1 MSRPPITDVVF
12 DMETQDPDDFLCL
25 LFLASHPRI
34 NLKAVTITPGSREQV
49 GLVRWAL
56 CALGLDGLPVG
67 AGDLQHPAPAVS
79 PWHHRAFFA
88 AAKSLPVSSDAQE
101 AWRVL
106 VQACDANTV
115 LFTGGPL
122 TNVARAIDEAGDAFV
137 AGCWLGQGGF
147 AGDNVVAP
155 GDRLA
160 KFQGRTHME
169 GSGREGRLVEA
180 AREAVQE
187 GVQVLLWHR

>member
-25 LFLASHPRI
+25 LFLASHPRV

-115 LFTGGPL
+115 LSSPISPRPPMQILQRSYSLLQYFGSPPL
-122 TNVARAIDEAGDAFV
+122 QM
-137 AGCWLGQGGF
+137 C
-147 AGDNVVAP
+147 
-155 GDRLA
+155 
-160 KFQGRTHME
+160 
-169 GSGREGRLVEA
+169 
-180 AREAVQE
+180 
-187 GVQVLLWHR
+187 